1 MHRIGIISDTHGLL
15 RQEVI
20 EILQG
25 CEVILHGGDIN
36 CQEILEALGEI
47 APVYAVRGNNDKA
60 WAKQLPVSLSL
71 ELFGVHFLWCII
83 KRQFQKR

>member
-47 APVYAVRGNNDKA
+47 APVYPVRGNK
-60 WAKQLPVSLSL
+60 PGMVRLSTGIHISTRNNIL
-71 ELFGVHFLWCII
+71 ADSFG
-83 KRQFQKR
+83 